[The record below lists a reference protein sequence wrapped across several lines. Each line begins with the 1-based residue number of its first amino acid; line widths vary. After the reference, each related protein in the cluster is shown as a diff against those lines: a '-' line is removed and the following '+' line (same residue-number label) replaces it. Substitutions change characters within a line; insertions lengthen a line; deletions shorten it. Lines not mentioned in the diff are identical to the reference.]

1 MFIDSYER
9 DMQMYTVVHSD
20 QISVPSVFWLPR
32 HKNYLEGK
40 ILRGG
45 NANKQKSG
53 KMTD

>member
-1 MFIDSYER
+1 
-9 DMQMYTVVHSD
+9 MQMYTVVHSD
-20 QISVPSVFWLPR
+20 QISVPSVFWC

-53 KMTD
+53 NMTD